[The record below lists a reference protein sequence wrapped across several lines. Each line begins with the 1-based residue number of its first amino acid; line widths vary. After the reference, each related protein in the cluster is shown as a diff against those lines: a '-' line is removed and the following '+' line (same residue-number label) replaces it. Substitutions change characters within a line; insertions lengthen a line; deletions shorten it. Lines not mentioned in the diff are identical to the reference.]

1 MNCKMLRCLWVLFC
15 LTAMLRSEAQI
26 ADSSGLDSIK
36 SRPQRNVNTSF
47 KLSFN
52 ELIPTADLAKLKG
65 SFSYSVVPAFTF
77 LLNKIHLGCVI
88 SVQFDVLKF
97 DEKSFSGYFHN
108 KFADLDGF
116 TDSLS
121 KNESI
126 ETVGIYGGL
135 YYDYLLSKQF
145 SLRLFATC
153 GTSDAGDNLG
163 GKFFT
168 YSGKRESV
176 TRYFSNE
183 DHDGVTYILYPEF
196 SSFNMN
202 LSLEFLKT
210 FGRRF
215 TLGLRTAYYYTHCD
229 FEIKEKRYSASS
241 HLSTEKNHNE
251 KMNLSFFHAGVC
263 VGILMEKWKE

>member
-1 MNCKMLRCLWVLFC
+1 MLRCLWVLFC

-36 SRPQRNVNTSF
+36 PGPQRNVNTSF
-47 KLSFN
+47 NLSFN

-77 LLNKIHLGCVI
+77 LLNKIHLGFVI
-88 SVQFDVLKF
+88 NLQFDVLKF

-108 KFADLDGF
+108 KFDDLDGF

-135 YYDYLLSKQF
+135 YYEYLLPKQF
-145 SLRLFATC
+145 SLKLFATC

-163 GKFFT
+163 GKLFT

-183 DHDGVTYILYPEF
+183 DDDRVTYILCPEF

-202 LSLEFLKT
+202 LSLEFVKT

-215 TLGLRTAYYYTHCD
+215 FLGLRFAYYNAHNNI
-229 FEIKEKRYSASS
+229 EIKESRFSDSS
-241 HLSTEKNHNE
+241 HLTTEKTYHDR
-251 KMNLSFFHAGVC
+251 MNLSFFHGGVC
-263 VGILMEKWKE
+263 FGVLMEKWKP